1 MKKRGKMPLAV
12 RVELTPLLRK
22 YVQGYDPDE
31 GLTLEGGEG
40 KAVRQIIKELGIP
53 SDKVFTVLIN
63 HLPSQPGYVLRD
75 GDLVTLSRVLGAG

>member
-1 MKKRGKMPLAV
+1 MTV

-22 YVQGYDPDE
+22 YIPDYDPDK
-31 GLTLEGGEG
+31 GLTIENGEG

-63 HLPSQPGYVLRD
+63 HWPSQPSYQLRD
-75 GDLVTLSRVLGAG
+75 GDLVTLSMVLGGG

>member
-1 MKKRGKMPLAV
+1 MPMAV

-22 YVQGYDPDE
+22 YILDYDPDK
-31 GLTLEGGEG
+31 GLTIEDGEG

-63 HLPSQPGYVLRD
+63 HLPSQPSYQLKD
-75 GDLVTLSRVLGAG
+75 GDLLTLSMVLGGG

>member
-1 MKKRGKMPLAV
+1 MAV

-22 YVQGYDPDE
+22 YIPDYDPDK
-31 GLTLEGGEG
+31 GLTIENGEG

-63 HLPSQPGYVLRD
+63 HWPSQPSYQLRD
-75 GDLVTLSRVLGAG
+75 GDLVTLSMVLGGG